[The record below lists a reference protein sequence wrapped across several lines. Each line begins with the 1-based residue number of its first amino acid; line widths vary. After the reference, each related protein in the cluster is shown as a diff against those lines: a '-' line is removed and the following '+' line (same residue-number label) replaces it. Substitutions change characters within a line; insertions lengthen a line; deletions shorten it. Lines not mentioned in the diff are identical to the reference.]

1 MFDWRSGGCYLLVL
15 CALVFLVWKL
25 REKPGKIFRLLK
37 GYFLRFVDV
46 KFAHHMV
53 DDDQGV
59 NIWMTT
65 RESTLV
71 DNHAQDGMAW
81 NGSGGGGDNVR
92 MWWIELRLSRYTG
105 RVCDS
110 RIWGLTSLVQ
120 GKKCTLLP
128 ISFTRVSL
136 ASCLKLE
143 RQKV

>member
-25 REKPGKIFRLLK
+25 REKPGKLFRLLK
-37 GYFLRFVDV
+37 GYFPRFVDV

-71 DNHAQDGMAW
+71 DNHAQDGMAMHMVKLTVLLMLLT
-81 NGSGGGGDNVR
+81 NCLVR
-92 MWWIELRLSRYTG
+92 
-105 RVCDS
+105 
-110 RIWGLTSLVQ
+110 SLV
-120 GKKCTLLP
+120 C
-128 ISFTRVSL
+128 
-136 ASCLKLE
+136 
-143 RQKV
+143 